1 MLGKNARK
9 LDRSNTSSPD
19 VFSVSPPVVGIRSG
33 ERENTTMIEALLLA
47 VAGGMFSYAA
57 WLTLHYLKSISK
69 DIAAIREMLAQNRRE
84 RARAEP

>member
-1 MLGKNARK
+1 
-9 LDRSNTSSPD
+9 
-19 VFSVSPPVVGIRSG
+19 
-33 ERENTTMIEALLLA
+33 MIEALLLA

-69 DIAAIREMLAQNRRE
+69 DIAAIREMLAQNRHK